1 MEADSVLEPVR
12 FSRFRPAAEV
22 LATLTLILTLSAS
35 YLILAGGSPGQS
47 LLTPPLVALL
57 LVGNLIPAIVLMVL
71 FGRRLAR
78 GRALKSAIGSDG
90 QMHVQ
95 LVGLF
100 SIMAAI
106 PTMVMVIFASLFFQ
120 YGFDFWYSTKA
131 RNILGDASK
140 LAQVYYKEKQR
151 AVISEVEVMAGDVG
165 YNLNVAPIESAGF
178 VYDFGA
184 QVYRRELSEGAIL
197 RIMPGQEVQ
206 SLALVNPYNRPAE
219 KWVPRDV
226 VADLL
231 KQQRT
236 VFRDSGSRLEA
247 VTPIPGH
254 KDLFLYATRVYGVGD
269 TAALAQTRQLSG
281 VMKDYNNLLDRS
293 RVIQLGFHAALFIL
307 ALVVVGIAVAI
318 ALRVADRLSQP
329 VAALVAAARKVT
341 DGDLSVRVPQTS
353 DRDELGTLG
362 SAFNQMTHTLQAQRD
377 DLIHTNRVS
386 DRRRALIEAVLSG
399 VTAGV
404 VAVNRDMTIRVI
416 NESAASLLDADR
428 ATASGEQLAIIAP
441 ALADFINSGDK
452 VAVIGLNTESGAR
465 TLAVKAIR
473 DELGHVLTFDDITQ
487 QLSDQRR
494 AAWSDVAR
502 RVAHEIKNPL
512 TPIQLAAERLKR
524 RLAKGE
530 QVDVATSERLTDTI
544 IRQVGD
550 LRRMVDEF
558 SSFARMPKP
567 VFREE
572 SVVDICR
579 QAIFLHEVAHPDIQF
594 QFKAPEP
601 APLLVCDRR
610 QLGQALTNIIKNGVE
625 AMEQNES
632 SAARMIDVQIETGE
646 KLVIRIADTGIG
658 LPVERDRIV
667 EPYMTTRRSGTG
679 LGLAIVTKIV
689 EEHCGSLS
697 FSDNSGGGTV
707 VTLHFDPATLAGLA
721 SQTETGADAQD
732 SAPARLTPV
741 GGQ

>member
-1 MEADSVLEPVR
+1 MDSDALPKPTS
-12 FSRFRPAAEV
+12 FSRFRPAAEG
-22 LATLTLILTLSAS
+22 LATLVLIISLSAS

-57 LVGNLIPAIVLMVL
+57 LVANLIPAIILMVL

-78 GRALKSAIGSDG
+78 GRAMRSAIGSDG
-90 QMHVQ
+90 RMHVR

-100 SIMAAI
+100 SVMAAI
-106 PTMVMVIFASLFFQ
+106 PTLVMVIFASLLFQ
-120 YGFDFWYSTKA
+120 YGFDFWYSAKA
-131 RNILGDASK
+131 RNILGNASK
-140 LAQVYYKEKQR
+140 LAQVYYKEKQQG
-151 AVISEVEVMAGDVG
+151 VISEVEVMAGDLG
-165 YNLNVAPIESAGF
+165 YNLYVAPIESEGF
-178 VYDFGA
+178 VYNFGA

-197 RIMPGQEVQ
+197 RIMPGAEVQ

-219 KWVPRDV
+219 NWVPRDV
-226 VADLL
+226 VVDLL
-231 KQQRT
+231 AKQRT
-236 VFRDSGSRLEA
+236 IFRDSGNRLEA

-254 KDLFLYATRVYGVGD
+254 KNLFLYATRVYGVGD

-293 RVIQLGFHAALFIL
+293 RVIQLGFHAALFVLSLIIIGI
-307 ALVVVGIAVAI
+307 AVGIA
-318 ALRVADRLSQP
+318 LSVADRLSQP
-329 VAALVAAARKVT
+329 VSALVAAAQKVT
-341 DGDLSVRVPQTS
+341 AGDLSARVPETPE
-353 DRDELGTLG
+353 RDELGTLG
-362 SAFNQMTHTLQAQRD
+362 NAFNQMTGTLQAQRD
-377 DLIHTNRVS
+377 DLIDINRVS
-386 DRRRALIEAVLSG
+386 ERRRALIEAVLSG

-404 VAVNRDMTIRVI
+404 VAVNPDLTVRII
-416 NESAASLLDADR
+416 NESAAGLLNADR
-428 ATASGEQLAIIAP
+428 ATAAGRPLAEIASD
-441 ALADFINSGDK
+441 LADFIASGER
-452 VAVIGLNTESGAR
+452 VGVIGLNTNGGVR
-465 TLAVKAIR
+465 TLAIQAVS

-530 QVDVATSERLTDTI
+530 QIDVATSERLTDTI

-567 VFREE
+567 VFRDE
-572 SVVDICR
+572 SLLDICR
-579 QAIFLHEVAHPDIQF
+579 QAIFLHEVGHPSIQF
-594 QFKAPEP
+594 ALLAPDP
-601 APLLVCDRR
+601 APYLVCDRR
-610 QLGQALTNIIKNGVE
+610 QLGQAITNIIKNGIE
-625 AMEQNES
+625 AIEQN
-632 SAARMIDVQIETGE
+632 ADDTAKQIEVRIEAGE
-646 KLVIRIADTGIG
+646 TLTITFADTGIG

-697 FSDNSGGGTV
+697 FADNPGGGTI
-707 VTLHFDPATLAGLA
+707 VTLQFDTAALKAM
-721 SQTETGADAQD
+721 ADQAEFD
-732 SAPARLTPV
+732 DHDDRAPTMLTPAGV
-741 GGQ
+741 N